1 LVGCTDSS
9 VLVKVKGRGSF
20 QNSSGLKEFGKQM
33 IQRGYRSFVIDLG
46 QCELMDSTFM
56 GTLAGLA
63 LRLREMGHG
72 KLSVVNASERNWD
85 LLSNLGLDRLMEVAD
100 PGAAPAASDE
110 NLAPAEGESSSQ
122 AHKENVLTAHQAL
135 VEADPQNAV
144 RFKDVLDYLTQE
156 LKQENRAE
164 EI

>member
-1 LVGCTDSS
+1 

-20 QNSSGLKEFGKQM
+20 QNSSGLKEFGRQM
-33 IQRGYRSFVIDLG
+33 IQRGYRTFVVDLE

-72 KLSVVNASERNWD
+72 KLQVIHASERNWD
-85 LLSNLGLDRLMEVAD
+85 LLSNLGLDRLMEVSETGEVGEAAAGELEPAD
-100 PGAAPAASDE
+100 G
-110 NLAPAEGESSSQ
+110 EGDKQSQ
-122 AHKENVLTAHQAL
+122 KENILTAHQAL

-156 LKQENRAE
+156 LKQENRAD

>member
-1 LVGCTDSS
+1 MGCTDSV

-20 QNSSGLKEFGKQM
+20 QNSSGLKEFGRQM
-33 IQRGYRSFVIDLG
+33 IQRGYRSFIVDLE

-63 LRLREMGHG
+63 LRLRELGHG
-72 KLSVVNASERNWD
+72 HLRIVHASERNTE
-85 LLSNLGLDRLMEVAD
+85 LLSNLGLDRLMEVT
-100 PGAAPAASDE
+100 PNGVAPESTPE
-110 NLAPAEGESSSQ
+110 ESLQPAEAGTTMQ
-122 AHKENVLTAHQAL
+122 DQKENILTAHQAL

-156 LKQENRAE
+156 LKQESSSE